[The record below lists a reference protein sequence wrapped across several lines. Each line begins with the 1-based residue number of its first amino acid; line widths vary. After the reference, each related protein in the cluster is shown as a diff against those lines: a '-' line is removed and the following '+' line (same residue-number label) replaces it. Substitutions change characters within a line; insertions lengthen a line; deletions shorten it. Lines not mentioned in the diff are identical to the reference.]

1 MVLSAHE
8 ICVTA
13 GKKTL
18 LQKINLEVKQG
29 EFWMIAGCNGAGKS
43 TFLKT
48 LAGEIT
54 PSSGTVL
61 LKGSDLKRMDANTMA
76 RHRSVLSQQNYMQF
90 PFTARQIMA
99 MGTGPSDPGP
109 KKTETLIDQFAHELE
124 ITALLDRPYPVLSG
138 GEQQRVQLGRVFIQ
152 SSICEDAPLI
162 LLDEPTSA
170 LDIAQQHLV
179 MNILLEKLSK
189 GYTLI
194 AVVHDLNLAARYA
207 SHILFLKNGECVA
220 KGPVE
225 KMICSAIIEKTYQ
238 QPVSVW
244 KHPTLGC
251 PMIVAE
257 ACDRFNPLCKN
268 HKIINN
274 QQLKSVYHDT
284 SNPGQSQ

>member
-1 MVLSAHE
+1 MVLSAKE
-8 ICVTA
+8 VCVKA

-18 LQKINLEVKQG
+18 LQNINLEVHQG

-48 LAGEIT
+48 LAGEIA
-54 PSSGTVL
+54 PLSGTVT
-61 LKGSDLKRMDANTMA
+61 LKGLNIDLMDAATMA
-76 RHRSVLSQQNYMQF
+76 RHRSVLSQQNFMQF
-90 PFTARQIMA
+90 PFTARQIME
-99 MGTGPSDPGP
+99 MGTGPSGISQKQTDI
-109 KKTETLIDQFAHELE
+109 LIDRFSQELE
-124 ITALLDRPYPVLSG
+124 ITALLNRPYTVLSG
-138 GEQQRVQLGRVFIQ
+138 GEQQRVQLGRVLIQ
-152 SSICEDAPLI
+152 SSLCEDAPLI

-179 MNILLEKLSK
+179 MNILLDKLSK

-207 SHILFLKNGECVA
+207 SHILFLKDGECIA
-220 KGPVE
+220 QGPVD

-268 HKIINN
+268 HKISNN
-274 QQLKSVYHDT
+274 QQLKPVYHDT
-284 SNPGQSQ
+284 PNPGQSQ

>member
-1 MVLSAHE
+1 MVLSAKE
-8 ICVTA
+8 ICVKA

-18 LQKINLEVKQG
+18 LQNINLEVNQG

-48 LAGEIT
+48 MAGEIS
-54 PSSGTVL
+54 PLSGSIS
-61 LKGSDLKRMDANTMA
+61 LKGLNINRMDAATMA
-76 RHRSVLSQQNYMQF
+76 RHRSVLSQQNFIQF
-90 PFTARQIMA
+90 PFTARQIMG
-99 MGTGPSDPGP
+99 MGTGLSGIGQKQTDN
-109 KKTETLIDQFAHELE
+109 LIAQFAQELE
-124 ITALLDRPYPVLSG
+124 ITDLLERPYPVLSG
-138 GEQQRVQLGRVFIQ
+138 GEQQRVQLGRVLIQ
-152 SSICEDAPLI
+152 SSIIEKAPII

-179 MNILLEKLSK
+179 MNILLDKLTM

-207 SHILFLKNGECVA
+207 SHIMFLKNGECVA
-220 KGPVE
+220 KGLAE
-225 KMICSAIIEKTYQ
+225 KMICSALIEKTYE

-257 ACDRFNPLCKN
+257 ACDRFNPLCK
-268 HKIINN
+268 KQKKINN
-274 QQLKSVYHDT
+274 QQLKPVYHDIP
-284 SNPGQSQ
+284 NPGQSQ